1 MANYLVRVEIYDA
14 GYNEYEELHKKMRDL
29 GFYKSI
35 KFSNG
40 KSHDLPDGTYFGKP
54 DWEKSTVLSNVK
66 RVSKPLSKK
75 DPAIFICAFT
85 DWTASLYPSKRPQST
100 TGT

>member
-14 GYNEYEELHKKMRDL
+14 GHNEYEELHKKMRSL

-35 KFSNG
+35 TFSNG
-40 KSHDLPDGTYFGKP
+40 KSHDLPDGTYFGISNNN
-54 DWEKSTVLSNVK
+54 KSQIMSDVE

-75 DPAIFICAFT
+75 APAIFICIFT
-85 DWTASLYPSKRPQST
+85 DWTASLYPSK
-100 TGT
+100 